1 MSNVVTLRVEG
12 MDCGACERR
21 LAIVL
26 GRLDGVGHVD
36 ADHVSRL
43 VRMRFDAA
51 GTSAEVLARQAVER
65 IEAAGVTVPGG
76 QTQVESW

>member
-1 MSNVVTLRVEG
+1 MSNLVTLRVEG

-36 ADHVSRL
+36 ADHASGT

-51 GTSAEVLARQAVER
+51 YTSGEALARQAVER
-65 IEAAGVTVPGG
+65 IEAAGFTVPGG
-76 QTQVESW
+76 QTQVESS